1 MNKTQTSNR
10 LASNE
15 WKTTQALLLCGTI
28 AMPLWTIITLAMAWL
43 RPDFNFY
50 HHTASLLEL
59 GPWGWVQRINF
70 LLSGTLVIAFAIG
83 VRRLLHGGR
92 AGTWGPILLAS
103 FGLGLFGAG
112 VFLPDPFGGFPPGAQ
127 TPTTP
132 TVHSLV
138 HIGCFL
144 FIFISLVASTL
155 VFARREFSAKHTG
168 WGIYSIVTGT
178 VFVVVWPAVA
188 KTGYA
193 AGMGLLFIFLMGL
206 ICFLWHTLLALRL
219 LRALRQPKNH

>member
-1 MNKTQTSNR
+1 MNKTKTPNL
-10 LASNE
+10 LAANE
-15 WKTTQALLLCGTI
+15 GKTTQTLLICGTI
-28 AMPLWTIITLAMAWL
+28 AMPLWTIITLALAWL
-43 RPDFNFY
+43 RPGFDFY
-50 HHTASLLEL
+50 RHTASLLEL
-59 GPWGWVQRINF
+59 GDWGWVQEINF
-70 LLSGTLVIAFAIG
+70 LLSGTLAIAFAIG
-83 VRRLLHGGR
+83 VRRLLRGGR
-92 AGTWGPILLAS
+92 AGTWGPILLAG

-112 VFLPDPFGGFPPGAQ
+112 IFLPDPFGGFPPGAQ
-127 TPTTP
+127 APMTPTA
-132 TVHSLV
+132 HSLI

-155 VFARREFSAKHTG
+155 VFARREFGGKHPG
-168 WGIYSIVTGT
+168 WGIYSIMTGA

-219 LRALRQPKNH
+219 LRAPRQP